1 MGAQTMEEVINSI
14 EAALTP
20 YLADGQSLEDVA
32 KIYKGGA
39 AALQAEF
46 PCIVLKPD
54 TQERTYTFAAQR
66 RHKSYI
72 REFRVLIGCFANVD
86 DIWMAFT
93 QASAV
98 LDEVLDI
105 LEIDTNIDAMGF
117 DVMYDAPIDY
127 GTVEFGGDQTFHYGA
142 SIPLLIKAKGIST

>member
-1 MGAQTMEEVINSI
+1 MGVQTMEATINSI
-14 EAALTP
+14 ESALTP

-32 KIYKGGA
+32 IIYKGGA

-54 TQERTYTFAAQR
+54 TQTRTYTFAAQR
-66 RHKSYI
+66 RHKAYI
-72 REFRVLIGCFANVD
+72 REFRILIGVFANVD
-86 DIWMAFT
+86 DIWLAFT
-93 QASAV
+93 QSSSV

-105 LEIDTNIDAMGF
+105 LEIDTNVDAMGF
-117 DVMYDAPIDY
+117 EVMYDGSVDY

>member
-1 MGAQTMEEVINSI
+1 MGVQTMEAVINSI
-14 EAALTP
+14 ESALTP
-20 YLADGQSLEDVA
+20 YLASGQSLENVA

-66 RHKSYI
+66 RHKAYI
-72 REFRVLIGCFANVD
+72 REFRLLIGVFANVD
-86 DIWMAFT
+86 DIWLAFT
-93 QASAV
+93 QSSGV

-117 DVMYDAPIDY
+117 DVMYDGPIDY